1 MRQLAAA
8 QARGSLLPRR
18 VTGQQAAPATE
29 ISGSKLPHSN
39 ISINGASQPRLA
51 NTSSI
56 SFHDRSSDAIVRALD
71 AEGVCVSAGAACHS
85 GKVEPSATMKAMRKP
100 ANQAIGTVRF
110 SLSRYTTAAEIDATI
125 AAVRRV
131 AAYNTIV

>member
-1 MRQLAAA
+1 MRQL
-8 QARGSLLPRR
+8 
-18 VTGQQAAPATE
+18 AAPATE
-29 ISGSKLPHSN
+29 ISGSKLPHS
-39 ISINGASQPRLA
+39 ISINGASQLRLS

-85 GKVEPSATMKAMRKP
+85 GKVEPSATMKAMQKP

-125 AAVRRV
+125 NAVQRV
-131 AAYNTIV
+131 AAYSTIV

>member
-1 MRQLAAA
+1 MRGGLDRGADPS
-8 QARGSLLPRR
+8 ARSASPREETFHAETRRTRRDASL
-18 VTGQQAAPATE
+18 
-29 ISGSKLPHSN
+29 
-39 ISINGASQPRLA
+39 SINGASQTRLA

-71 AEGVCVSAGAACHS
+71 AEGICVSAGAACHS

-100 ANQAIGTVRF
+100 ASQAIGTVRF

-125 AAVRRV
+125 GAVQRV
-131 AAYNTIV
+131 AAYSTIV